1 MSEIETY
8 NGNKYIRFDE
18 PCEWGLDCI
27 TDFDTDDYKQEL
39 WNEFVEKEGESV
51 IDTLDQ
57 YVSVF
62 VRTTLQDE
70 FKEYIMKN
78 YSNINPNSLIR
89 ESVVM
94 DYDGN
99 VLESEVQ

>member
-18 PCEWGLDCI
+18 FYSHCLDDI

-39 WNEFVEKEGESV
+39 WNEFVGKEGESV
-51 IDTLDQ
+51 IDTLYD
-57 YVSVF
+57 SVMKL
-62 VRTTLQDE
+62 VRTTIQDE
-70 FKEYIMKN
+70 FKEYIVKN

-99 VLESEVQ
+99 VLEGEVQ